1 MRVRELELMSSLLC
15 SFETVYYNTGR
26 NSDDIVGLSTFRK
39 EYRGRRR
46 RWLENLLNEIIF
58 RSPVEHDHNS
68 ALRNIAEDKGALFR
82 GLESLLFYRLDKR
95 TEWEFRNDLSALLE
109 QFELSENL
117 GNLQPLPVW
126 LRSAAGPPE
135 CPRWRP

>member
-15 SFETVYYNTGR
+15 SFEIVYYHTGR
-26 NSDDIVGLSTFRK
+26 NSDGIAGLSIFRK
-39 EYRGRRR
+39 DYQGRKR

-68 ALRNIAEDKGALFR
+68 AVRNIAKDKGALFR
-82 GLESLLFYRLDKR
+82 GLESLLFHRLAKGA
-95 TEWEFRNDLSALLE
+95 EWESRNDLSALLE

-117 GNLQPLPVW
+117 GNLQPLPVR
-126 LRSAAGPPE
+126 LRSAAGPPALKYA
-135 CPRWRP
+135 C